1 MAIKIKVDGKWYR
14 GSEKADGSIEFKD
27 DLNYNGSNTQ
37 VEYTA
42 KKPNPVLH
50 PGLYHFYNMNGSKE
64 GEFWTDPQISYS
76 GCITD
81 IETDIKNSS
90 GNSSTTSYSPGYP
103 SGGSGSGGGGLSFW
117 AILGL
122 LLLAL
127 WHFLKG
133 PFEAFVLLKAP
144 AARKE
149 WWGTVARSFFLSLLV
164 GFILGSMV
172 QAGSAGD
179 IIASIFVAIFG
190 LTPIVI
196 VCIRRMHHIGKSG
209 WWSLIP
215 FVGFV
220 MCGFFPGK
228 IEDNKYI

>member
-50 PGLYHFYNMNGSKE
+50 PGLYHFYDMNGSKE

-81 IETDIKNSS
+81 IETDISNSS

-103 SGGSGSGGGGLSFW
+103 SGGSGSGGGGLSFG
-117 AILGL
+117 AILYFL
-122 LLLAL
+122 IFAF

-133 PFEAFVLLKAP
+133 PFKAFVLLKVP

-149 WWGTVARSFFLSLLV
+149 WWGTVGRSLGLSLLC
-164 GFILGSMV
+164 GYILGHLLGEV
-172 QAGSAGD
+172 
-179 IIASIFVAIFG
+179 IANIFLLAFG

-215 FVGFV
+215 IVGFV